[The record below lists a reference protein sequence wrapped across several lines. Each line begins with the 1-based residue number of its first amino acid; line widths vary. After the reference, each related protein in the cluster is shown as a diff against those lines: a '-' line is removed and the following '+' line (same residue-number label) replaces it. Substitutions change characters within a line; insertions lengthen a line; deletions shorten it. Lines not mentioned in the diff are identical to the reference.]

1 MRIFGLILFCLLIS
15 FVGCIAFHYCI
26 YFEVKGAD
34 KVKKESMSKA
44 WAYQILKQAYPV
56 HIQDWMTFDIC
67 EALLIMGF
75 KGDSRAVEV
84 NKFIEKLQDTGVS
97 W

>member
-1 MRIFGLILFCLLIS
+1 M
-15 FVGCIAFHYCI
+15 
-26 YFEVKGAD
+26 
-34 KVKKESMSKA
+34 KKELMSKA
-44 WAYQILKQAYPV
+44 RAYQVLKQAYPV
-56 HIQDWMTFDIC
+56 HTQDWMTFDVC